1 MKTALL
7 VAILIYP
14 KGMLLLAGIL
24 VGVVVA
30 GVIGVV
36 LIALLSPKVLNEAL
50 NSLDHSIENDS

>member
-36 LIALLSPKVLNEAL
+36 IIALLSPKVLNEAL

>member
-7 VAILIYP
+7 VAVLIYP